1 MYCQLLR
8 KDQYSRIVSHSQK
21 LRVESSCLILFLQ
34 VALVHLPPRV
44 LPGFL
49 FYGKDLSAEMLKS
62 GWAVTYAQVF
72 LRNNNNYA
80 RFF

>member
-8 KDQYSRIVSHSQK
+8 KDQYSRIVSHSRK
-21 LRVESSCLILFLQ
+21 LQLELSCLFLLLQ
-34 VALVHLPPRV
+34 VALVHISPRI

-80 RFF
+80 LFF

>member
-8 KDQYSRIVSHSQK
+8 KDQYSRIVSHSPEITTK
-21 LRVESSCLILFLQ
+21 VSCLFLLLQ
-34 VALVHLPPRV
+34 VALVHLSPRI

-72 LRNNNNYA
+72 LLIVEQ
-80 RFF
+80 